1 MFILLD
7 KPVTEK
13 QKLQVLIDG
22 KIEKQV
28 KVKWKNY
35 YTLTFNIPG
44 MYAIEA
50 NVNISLIFVFQIS
63 RFFIAKSQND
73 KYHCVMR

>member
-1 MFILLD
+1 MLLD

-44 MYAIEA
+44 M
-50 NVNISLIFVFQIS
+50 
-63 RFFIAKSQND
+63 R
-73 KYHCVMR
+73 